1 MPERTNGTDLK
12 SVGGLKSP
20 SWVQIPPSPP
30 KNNLSRIK
38 ISLILF
44 LFCIVSFAPFSFS
57 QKFIPYLY
65 ADYPDAFP
73 FQTISELG
81 FKYKKDS
88 VVPMTGLN
96 FSFWSKNI
104 SVSEPNF
111 TDGSV
116 ITLPKYLN
124 LTLSQATK
132 LSNNKISIRDTDFF
146 FSGDY
151 AFSESF
157 FANFG
162 FFVRFRDFGGL
173 VNSFGLGDINVNLGF
188 KLLSQPLE
196 IFSSGGVVIPLAG
209 EPDENLAFL
218 RRINVSSFGVDFP
231 FYLFLRRNF
240 DSVSLNFSPFVSG
253 GYILRVGYIFL
264 SQNIVPGDVL
274 VLSSGFG
281 LKLKNFLPTNI
292 GASHDINIF
301 PALIFLH
308 GFPDIQDS
316 GIYKITGKNWDVVK
330 FKFSPAL
337 IFKKSEEKFGERF
350 IRDFAFIQ
358 LSLYFTVYEKNFLY
372 VGDPDY
378 AVWRVPFL
386 DRVSPGFT
394 STLSAGLLF

>member
-1 MPERTNGTDLK
+1 VPERTNGTDLK

-30 KNNLSRIK
+30 NGNLGRIK
-38 ISLILF
+38 ISQLF
-44 LFCIVSFAPFSFS
+44 VYIFYFLLFTFYPDYTSRI
-57 QKFIPYLY
+57 Y
-65 ADYPDAFP
+65 ADYPDVFP
-73 FQTISELG
+73 FHTISDLG
-81 FKYKKDS
+81 FRYKKDTI
-88 VVPMTGLN
+88 VPLIGLN

-104 SVSEPNF
+104 FVSEPKL
-111 TDGSV
+111 TDGSA

-124 LTLSQATK
+124 WSLSQLAK
-132 LSNNKISIRDTDFF
+132 SSNSKISIRDTDFF

-173 VNSFGLGDINVNLGF
+173 VNSFGLGDINVNFGF
-188 KLLSQPLE
+188 KLLSKPLE
-196 IFSSGGVVIPLAG
+196 IFSSGGAVIPLAG

-231 FYLFLRRNF
+231 FYLFLRQNF
-240 DSVSLNFSPFVSG
+240 DSSSFNFSPFISG
-253 GYILRVGYIFL
+253 GYILRVGYIFF

-281 LKLKNFLPTNI
+281 LKLKNFLPTNTDL
-292 GASHDINIF
+292 SHDINIF

-308 GFPDIQDS
+308 GFPDLQDS
-316 GIYKITGKNWDVVK
+316 GIYRITGKSWDVVK
-330 FKFSPAL
+330 FKFSPSL

-358 LSLYFTVYEKNFLY
+358 LSLYFTIYEKNFLY
-372 VGDPDY
+372 VGDPNY
-378 AVWRVPFL
+378 SVWRAPFL